1 VNVAI
6 DNISIA
12 VAVAI
17 LMTLAGTLMPTLRAL
32 RIDPIAAM
40 RVASAYRVVVGAPSA
55 RGELVEPRAVVSSFD
70 KLRTSEAPNQLL
82 AGARRD

>member
-1 VNVAI
+1 VNVAV

-17 LMTLAGTLMPTLRAL
+17 LMTLAGTLTPALRAL

-40 RVASAYRVVVGAPSA
+40 RV
-55 RGELVEPRAVVSSFD
+55 D
-70 KLRTSEAPNQLL
+70 
-82 AGARRD
+82 